1 MYYLD
6 EDFLNVLLVCT
17 RAEALTTC
25 LELTNTPVYG
35 NIMYVSAKDSMVTEF
50 KEIQQFIVLSA
61 NTTPFLPNCLIFN
74 RMKLERQ
81 LIARTKDF
89 LRNPVLE

>member
-17 RAEALTTC
+17 RAEALATC

-50 KEIQQFIVLSA
+50 KEIQQFIVFWKRA
-61 NTTPFLPNCLIFN
+61 
-74 RMKLERQ
+74 
-81 LIARTKDF
+81 LIARTKDDF
-89 LRNPVLE
+89 LEILF